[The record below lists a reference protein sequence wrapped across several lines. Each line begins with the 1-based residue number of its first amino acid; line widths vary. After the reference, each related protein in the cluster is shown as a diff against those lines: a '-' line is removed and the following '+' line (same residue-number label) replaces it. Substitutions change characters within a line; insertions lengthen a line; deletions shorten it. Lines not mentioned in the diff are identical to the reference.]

1 MIEFK
6 RRTNRKILGLT
17 PNSALVIEAI
27 RATGKEHISDRVRK
41 KIRKKFSVA
50 DIGKL
55 KKEAVLS
62 RKWIYEEILKL

>member
-27 RATGKEHISDRVRK
+27 RATGKEYISERVRK
-41 KIRKKFSVA
+41 KNPGNSQ
-50 DIGKL
+50 
-55 KKEAVLS
+55 S
-62 RKWIYEEILKL
+62 QILEN